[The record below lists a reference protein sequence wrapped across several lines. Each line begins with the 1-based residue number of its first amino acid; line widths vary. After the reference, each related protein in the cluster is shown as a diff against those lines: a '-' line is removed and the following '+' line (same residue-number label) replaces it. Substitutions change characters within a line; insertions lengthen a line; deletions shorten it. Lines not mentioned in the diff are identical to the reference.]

1 MVTLITEQLHKQSLE
16 DPYQKAFSFNVNV
29 PLPVVGSS
37 PTVSLSTYGSTPEG
51 SLAAYPSCKTHLL
64 TASSALPRLPVP
76 VGEPLYQTQTPS
88 ASVTNLSFPGSPPP
102 PPKRHCRSLSV
113 PEDLSCC
120 RSTWRPSASRVW
132 TPVRHR
138 CQSGSA
144 ASLVS
149 AASGSLPLCGRSS
162 SVTAS
167 SLHSSCSPMFV
178 SLALNPDS
186 PVPWSFPWDPCDT
199 LRGACSTFLPAPSS
213 CSSSPA
219 PPASSRSLLRRR
231 FSLSP
236 VHTQGASLLLRR
248 PPREAPGPAA
258 ALSPR
263 PATEQPALPP
273 SPSSAC
279 STPSSSRRVPRPALP
294 RCHSQPCDMRRPYRK
309 RRHDPDILPCS
320 RPGLD
325 FSKMTQI
332 GTGESLGAGT
342 NVSVLAR
349 PAQGERLPAFS
360 PAELLGRSSI
370 GPLSESEEDNNKRTG
385 SLMDGGNFFERDCTE
400 LDLNLIEEN

>member
-1 MVTLITEQLHKQSLE
+1 MVTLITEQLYKQSLE

-29 PLPVVGSS
+29 PLPAVGSS
-37 PTVSLSTYGSTPEG
+37 PTVSLSTYGFTPES
-51 SLAAYPSCKTHLL
+51 SLAAYPSCKTQLL
-64 TASSALPRLPVP
+64 NASSALLPLGLPVP
-76 VGEPLYQTQTPS
+76 VGEPLYQTQIPS

-138 CQSGSA
+138 CQSGSM

-149 AASGSLPLCGRSS
+149 TASSLPLRGCSS
-162 SVTAS
+162 SVTTS

-178 SLALNPDS
+178 SLAFNSDS
-186 PVPWSFPWDPCDT
+186 PIPWNFPWDPCDT
-199 LRGACSTFLPAPSS
+199 PRGACSTFLPAPSS

-219 PPASSRSLLRRR
+219 PLVSSRSLLQRR

-236 VHTQGASLLLRR
+236 VHTQDASMLLL
-248 PPREAPGPAA
+248 PCEASA
-258 ALSPR
+258 
-263 PATEQPALPP
+263 PATPLTGLPAMEHPAPSP

-279 STPSSSRRVPRPALP
+279 STPSSSRRVLRPPLP
-294 RCHSQPCDMRRPYRK
+294 RCHSQPCDMRRPYLK
-309 RRHDPDILPCS
+309 RRHDPDILPYS

-332 GTGESLGAGT
+332 GTGESVGGGT
-342 NVSVLAR
+342 NVCMFAK
-349 PAQGERLPAFS
+349 PAQGDRFSAFS
-360 PAELLGRSSI
+360 PAEFLERTSI
-370 GPLSESEEDNNKRTG
+370 GPLSESEEDNNKRKG

>member
-37 PTVSLSTYGSTPEG
+37 PTVSLSTYGSTPDDLTVISAFPES

-64 TASSALPRLPVP
+64 TASSALRLPVP
-76 VGEPLYQTQTPS
+76 VGEPLYQTQIPS

-138 CQSGSA
+138 CQSGSM

-149 AASGSLPLCGRSS
+149 AASSSLPLCGRSS
-162 SVTAS
+162 SVTTS

-186 PVPWSFPWDPCDT
+186 PTPWSFPWDPCDT

-219 PPASSRSLLRRR
+219 PPASSRSLLQRR

-236 VHTQGASLLLRR
+236 VHTQGASLLL
-248 PPREAPGPAA
+248 
-258 ALSPR
+258 
-263 PATEQPALPP
+263 
-273 SPSSAC
+273 PSSAC

-294 RCHSQPCDMRRPYRK
+294 RCHSQPCDMRRPYLK

-325 FSKMTQI
+325 FSKMTQ
-332 GTGESLGAGT
+332 
-342 NVSVLAR
+342 
-349 PAQGERLPAFS
+349 
-360 PAELLGRSSI
+360 
-370 GPLSESEEDNNKRTG
+370 
-385 SLMDGGNFFERDCTE
+385 
-400 LDLNLIEEN
+400 